1 MKVLALAAATT
12 VTAMSMMA
20 CAEQA
25 VPRAYVPGPEEQSAY
40 QQVPQPKP
48 LPPDGYIPGMMPP
61 PGYGQ
66 PAQGEVPQGQ
76 APGYAQPG
84 PGYGQPPAGY
94 GQPAPGY
101 GQPGYGQPAPG
112 VGMPTG
118 AAPSIRNED
127 IFVQAYTQRR
137 SPKIMVF
144 VNRTIQGDP
153 LPKDGLAEVLRVEER
168 QSATGAVNVNS
179 NRTTNSNSQS
189 TSSGMYGGSASN
201 SNSNSVNSNSFS
213 SQGPADYSRTTSVRT
228 APDKVDWVGAT
239 ADDYAM
245 LEASL
250 IRYIDNSGRIQI
262 SDSDAARARLNREQI
277 LRIENGDPAA
287 ARLLATELQQDVLIR
302 VTAVPTRQSSSG
314 QPAVRLIAKA
324 VSTTDTRNLG
334 NAFVDMPLPMGK
346 SNINTYSGYLAS
358 ELMGQMAQKWSQP
371 PQFDPITVRIY
382 KTASVDDALKVR
394 RWLQATQGVSEV
406 RTNSATGGGGTSISS
421 FAVAYAGAP
430 EDLYANL
437 REAIGMSQ
445 GLKAVDLQNNTINL
459 EVTGPMNL
467 VTTTRRS
474 DTTTITETR
483 TIEERRIEPINPAQP
498 VNGQPR

>member
-1 MKVLALAAATT
+1 MQG
-12 VTAMSMMA
+12 
-20 CAEQA
+20 QA
-25 VPRAYVPGPEEQSAY
+25 GAPMPPPGYP
-40 QQVPQPKP
+40 QQ
-48 LPPDGYIPGMMPP
+48 PGTMPP

-66 PAQGEVPQGQ
+66 P
-76 APGYAQPG
+76 
-84 PGYGQPPAGY
+84 
-94 GQPAPGY
+94 
-101 GQPGYGQPAPG
+101 PG
-112 VGMPTG
+112 VGMPMG

-127 IFVQAYTQRR
+127 AFVQAYVNRR

-153 LPKDGLAEVLRVEER
+153 LPKDGLEEVIRIDER
-168 QSATGAVNVNS
+168 QSATGALSVNS
-179 NRTTNSNSQS
+179 NRTTNSNNQS
-189 TSSGMYGGSASN
+189 TSSGYYGGSASN
-201 SNSNSVNSNSFS
+201 ANSNNINSNSFS
-213 SQGPADYSRTTSVRT
+213 TQGPAEYQRSTSVRT
-228 APDKVDWVGAT
+228 APDKVEWVGAT

-250 IRYIDNSGRIQI
+250 IRYIDNSGKIQV
-262 SDSDAARARLNREQI
+262 SDSDAARAKLNREQI

-324 VSTTDTRNLG
+324 VSTTDARNLG

-346 SNINTYSGYLAS
+346 TNINIYTGYLAS
-358 ELMGQMAQKWSQP
+358 ELMGNMAQKWMQP
-371 PQFDPITVRIY
+371 PQFDPITVRVY
-382 KTASVDDALKVR
+382 KTASVDDALKLR
-394 RWLQATQGVSEV
+394 KWLQATQGVTEV

-421 FAVAYAGAP
+421 FAVAYSGAP
-430 EDLYANL
+430 EDLYSNL

-459 EVTGPMNL
+459 EVTGAMNL

-474 DTTTITETR
+474 DTTTVTVTR

-498 VNGQPR
+498 VQPIQPVQPVIPQ